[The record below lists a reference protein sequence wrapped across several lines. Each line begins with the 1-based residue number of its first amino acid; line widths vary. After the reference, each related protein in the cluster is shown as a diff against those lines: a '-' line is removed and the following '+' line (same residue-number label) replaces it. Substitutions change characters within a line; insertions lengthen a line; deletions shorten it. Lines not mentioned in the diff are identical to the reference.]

1 MARKPKQAPIEVKTP
16 VIDKEFEVIKKLRG
30 NINNKSYSAEVGDK
44 VMFNDFEATVFKH
57 LIKEQ

>member
-16 VIDKEFEVIKKLRG
+16 VLGREFTVIKRLRG

-44 VMFNDFEATVFKH
+44 VMFNDFEASVFKH
-57 LIKEQ
+57 FIKE